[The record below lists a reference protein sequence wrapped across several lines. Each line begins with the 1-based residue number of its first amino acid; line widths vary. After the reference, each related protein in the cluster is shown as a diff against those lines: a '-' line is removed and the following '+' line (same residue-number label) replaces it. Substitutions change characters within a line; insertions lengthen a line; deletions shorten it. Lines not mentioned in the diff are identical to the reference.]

1 MHISPKDYKEYRDLL
16 EGALAIINKY
26 NDILKQT
33 SNIVLGIPES
43 RLPYPKEAIRL
54 SILMWY
60 KLLRNK
66 KLKEKIIKQDYSD
79 LAEYLSSK
87 KFYDALE
94 KDYIALAKFI
104 PDKEAELCDV
114 YRQSTE
120 KLIHEGKK
128 NSDIIN
134 TIIKEMKDLHGLD
147 KISEIQER
155 IAEESK
161 KRLCELRKIEK
172 ING

>member
-1 MHISPKDYKEYRDLL
+1 MDITSKKHRDLL

-26 NDILKQT
+26 DDIRKRT
-33 SNIVLGIPES
+33 SNIVFGIPES
-43 RLPYPKEAIRL
+43 KLPYPKKAIKL

-66 KLKEKIIKQDYSD
+66 KLKKKIIKQDYSE
-79 LAEYLSSK
+79 LAEYLLSK

-104 PDKEAELCDV
+104 PDKEAALCDI

-128 NSDIIN
+128 NSDILK
-134 TIIKEMKDLHGLD
+134 IIIEEMKDLKDLD
-147 KISEIQER
+147 RISQIQER

-161 KRLCELRKIEK
+161 KYLCELRKIEK
-172 ING
+172 SIA